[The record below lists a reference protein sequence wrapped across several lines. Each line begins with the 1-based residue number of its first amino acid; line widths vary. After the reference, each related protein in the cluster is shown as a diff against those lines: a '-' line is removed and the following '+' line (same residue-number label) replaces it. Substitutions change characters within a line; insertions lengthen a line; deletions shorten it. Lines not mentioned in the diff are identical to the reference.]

1 MLRSLFCVPNV
12 VYLYELQVG
21 TIMHFPWTQSILY
34 WGKKGY
40 ILMIFMTR
48 SFKIVELLMKH
59 AKLEKTSPTVPFFE
73 AFARN

>member
-1 MLRSLFCVPNV
+1 MLRLLFCVPNV

-21 TIMHFPWTQSILY
+21 TIMHFLWTQSILN

-40 ILMIFMTR
+40 ILIIFMTR

-59 AKLEKTSPTVPFFE
+59 AKLEKTSPTVPLFE
-73 AFARN
+73 TFARN